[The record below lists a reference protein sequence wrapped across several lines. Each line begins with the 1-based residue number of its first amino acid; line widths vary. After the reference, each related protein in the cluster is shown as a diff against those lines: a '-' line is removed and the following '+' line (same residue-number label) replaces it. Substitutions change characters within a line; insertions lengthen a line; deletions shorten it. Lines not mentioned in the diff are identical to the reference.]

1 MTKTF
6 KTESADSISQY
17 LSLFEKAVKVWTDPQ
32 RGATRPWC
40 RGVED
45 AAFSLI
51 PTEYWGPAVNSDE
64 MRAEFQL
71 RALPLLNQIPNND
84 WEWYFLMRHHGL
96 PTRLL
101 DWTTGSLLALYFAVR
116 EKPGEKDAAVWL
128 LDPWALNKR
137 SVKKAELLLATD
149 PLVAPYL
156 QQPYPKRRK
165 KMPNYPA
172 AIVPSHN
179 SARITVQRGAFTIH
193 GSRRTGIEK
202 VFGDRLLKIVIPRL
216 EAVPIKRA
224 LRMAGIGEFT
234 VFPELDGLCREIC
247 AAHRD
252 GC

>member
-1 MTKTF
+1 MPSNFATQTA
-6 KTESADSISQY
+6 ESIAEY
-17 LSLFEKAVKVWTDPQ
+17 LNAFDKIVDGWTDER
-32 RGATRPWC
+32 RGTIRPWC
-40 RGVED
+40 RGVKNAE
-45 AAFSLI
+45 LGLL
-51 PTEYWGPAVNSDE
+51 PTEYHGPKINADE

-71 RALPLLNQIPNND
+71 RALPLVQQIPSNE

-116 EKPGEKDAAVWL
+116 DDPGTRDAAVWV
-128 LDPWALNKR
+128 LDPWALNKAT
-137 SVKKAELLLATD
+137 VGKADLLLAGD
-149 PLVAPYL
+149 RLAQPYL
-156 QQPYPKRRK
+156 PKPYSKAKLPAD
-165 KMPNYPA
+165 PA
-172 AIVPSHN
+172 AIVPCHN

-193 GSRRTGIEK
+193 GSRGAGIENI
-202 VFGDRLLKIVIPRL
+202 FGERLVKLIIPRL
-216 EAVPIKRA
+216 QAAAIKRA

>member
-1 MTKTF
+1 MAKPF
-6 KTESADSISQY
+6 KTRSAKSISDY
-17 LSLFEKAVKVWTDPQ
+17 LGVFEDTVRAWTDPR
-32 RGATRPWC
+32 RGAVRPWC

-45 AAFSLI
+45 ASFGLV
-51 PTEYWGPAVNSDE
+51 PTEYWGPAINSDE
-64 MRAEFQL
+64 VRSEFQL
-71 RALPLLNQIPNND
+71 RALPLLNQVPKNE

-101 DWTTGSLLALYFAVR
+101 DWTTGSLVALYFAVR
-116 EKPGEKDAAVWL
+116 EKPGERDAAVWV
-128 LDPWALNKR
+128 LDPWALNQH
-137 SVKKAELLLATD
+137 SVKKGELLLAED
-149 PLVAPYL
+149 PLAARYL

-165 KMPNYPA
+165 KMPDYPA

-193 GSRRTGIEK
+193 GSSKAGIEK
-202 VFGDRLLKIVIPRL
+202 VFTGRLLQIVIPKL